1 MRVALVWPATPFL
14 IDPFVHPPLGLWYL
28 WSTLE
33 QYGHGVE
40 FFDLNADP
48 IPTGFDAY
56 LVSGTT
62 PQARELEKLPKML
75 DGRVIVGGPH
85 ATLFPEQMLE
95 WGYDTVVVGEGERL
109 IHPIVINRQN
119 RGIIHAERITNLD
132 EIPFPNRSQA
142 HRYHFDVGG
151 QDATTM
157 FTSRGCP
164 FKCAF
169 CSHVIWGRRCV
180 QRSAENVLE
189 EVVRLR
195 DLGYGAV
202 HFFDD
207 TFTLNRKR
215 LLRICKLLASLDIL
229 WRCFLRV
236 DTVDMA
242 TLWEMARAGC
252 VEIGVGIESGSQVIL
267 DNISKGTTV
276 LQNTQVV
283 SWAKR
288 AGIAVKAFIILG
300 LPGENKGTLEETRR
314 WLLANRPD
322 KLDLVFYTP
331 YPFTP
336 ITDRPQDYDIQ
347 WTYTD
352 FGQCF
357 YKTHPDDFAPLV
369 WTSGVTRDELAEAR
383 KTMMEEYEN
392 PSYHPL

>member
-1 MRVALVWPATPFL
+1 MKIALIWPRTPFL

-28 WSTLE
+28 WSVLE
-33 QYGHGVE
+33 QYGHKVE

-48 IPTGFDAY
+48 IPMGFDVY

-62 PQARELEKLPKML
+62 PQAGELKKLPKLL
-75 DGRVIVGGPH
+75 DGRAIIGGPH
-85 ATLFPEQMLE
+85 ATLFPEQMLK
-95 WGYDTVVVGEGERL
+95 WGYDTVVAGEGERVL
-109 IHPIVINRQN
+109 HPLVIDCQK
-119 RGIIHAERITNLD
+119 RGIIRAERIQDLD
-132 EIPFPNRSQA
+132 KLPFPNRSQA
-142 HRYHFDVGG
+142 HRYHFDVGRR
-151 QDATTM
+151 DATTM

-169 CSHVIWGRRCV
+169 CSHVIWGRRCI
-180 QRSAENVLE
+180 QRSAENVIDEIKELC
-189 EVVRLR
+189 
-195 DLGYGAV
+195 DLGYDAV

-215 LLRICKLLASLDIL
+215 LLRICELLAPLGIL

-283 SWAKR
+283 GWAKR

-300 LPGENKGTLEETRR
+300 LPGENKDTLAETRR
-314 WLLANRPD
+314 WLALNRPA

-331 YPFTP
+331 YPHTP
-336 ITDRPQDYDIQ
+336 ITDNPQDYDIQ
-347 WTYTD
+347 WEYD
-352 FGQCF
+352 NFGQCF
-357 YKTHPDDFAPLV
+357 YKSHPDDFKPLA
-369 WTSGVTRDELAEAR
+369 WTSGITQRELEEAR
-383 KTMMEEYEN
+383 RVMLEEYA
-392 PSYHPL
+392 